1 MQQQGLLESK
11 RRSNMEIM
19 LGVISAMATGY
30 GVFFLWLFLTIKSAG
45 YLPLL
50 GAFVMF
56 EFAFIFML
64 DDIKKFT
71 KVVLWR

>member
-1 MQQQGLLESK
+1 
-11 RRSNMEIM
+11 MEIM

-30 GVFFLWLFLTIKSAG
+30 GVFFLWLSFTTKSAG
-45 YLPLL
+45 YLPLF

-71 KVVLWR
+71 RRVLWK